1 MTEQPTENYEF
12 RTVKCVRGLETRTC
26 AKWEKEGWEVISQK
40 QHTLQSEIHI
50 RRPKPRTP
58 WKIYA
63 IVGGLVGVLIVTL
76 IVTGTIRERSAG
88 QAVTP
93 AASISQ
99 IPAQPSD
106 ESSADQTESS
116 PTPTAEAV
124 ITTKNNPEFKAL
136 LRIGDPCAQSVA
148 AFAENYAGRKISF
161 DASIGAMAPH
171 GSFKTRYDILLAAG
185 DLSETESR
193 GPYFQF
199 RDVAPTSDLNYTGDI
214 PDTIGVGTN
223 LHITAE
229 VVEFESK
236 SCLFLLEPV
245 ETSFR

>member
-148 AFAENYAGRKISF
+148 ASRRTTLGARSPLTPASVRWLRTVASRLVTTFFWLLEISARPNPE
-161 DASIGAMAPH
+161 DRTSSSVTSLPPAISTTQG
-171 GSFKTRYDILLAAG
+171 T
-185 DLSETESR
+185 SR
-193 GPYFQF
+193 TQS
-199 RDVAPTSDLNYTGDI
+199 VSAPT
-214 PDTIGVGTN
+214 
-223 LHITAE
+223 
-229 VVEFESK
+229 
-236 SCLFLLEPV
+236 C
-245 ETSFR
+245 TSQPR